1 MKIYNNI
8 VQGSDEWEEI
18 RKGKITGSTFG
29 NLITPANLTKSTS
42 MTAKEAL
49 CKIIGNAICVDNS
62 DDEIKTGAMERG
74 IAQESNAR
82 DLYVRTYIKPLNAEE
97 ILVGQNETEVKE
109 VGFVESDCGYYGFSP
124 DGLVGENGMIEIK
137 TQCQKKHI
145 YCKVFGFD
153 EWLKKYKAQILLS
166 MITNSDIKWC
176 DCISY
181 NEDFEDDNRLIVYR
195 YNRNEEEIEKAKVV
209 LDYWVEELKKYK

>member
-1 MKIYNNI
+1 MKIYSEI
-8 VQGSDEWEEI
+8 TQGSDEWLEI
-18 RKGKITGSTFG
+18 RKGKITGSVFG
-29 NLITPANLTKSTS
+29 DLITPANLTKATS
-42 MTAKEAL
+42 KTAKEAL
-49 CKIIGNAICVDNS
+49 CKIIGNAICIENT
-62 DDEIKTGAMERG
+62 DDDIKTNAMERG
-74 IAQESNAR
+74 IAQEPNAR
-82 DLYVRTYIKPLNAEE
+82 NLYQQTFL
-97 ILVGQNETEVKE
+97 TEVRQ

-153 EWLKKYKAQILLS
+153 EWLKKYKAQLLLS
-166 MITNSDIKWC
+166 MITNPNIQWC

-195 YNRNEEEIEKAKVV
+195 YNRNEEEIEKAKPV
-209 LDYWVEELKKYK
+209 LDYWVGELKKYK